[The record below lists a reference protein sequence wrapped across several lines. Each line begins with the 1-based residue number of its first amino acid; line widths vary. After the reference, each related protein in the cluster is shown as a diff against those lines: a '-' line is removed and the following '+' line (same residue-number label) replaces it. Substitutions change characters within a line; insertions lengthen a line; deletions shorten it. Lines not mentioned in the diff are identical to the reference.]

1 MSQYPDSVEQLI
13 EFFRIFRGVGRRGA
27 ERYVLSLLDWQESKI
42 REFGSLIAGIPDKV
56 GHCPECG
63 SLAEKGRLCEIC
75 ENPRRDVTSICVV
88 ESFAQLQSI
97 ENSHV
102 FKGVYHVL
110 GGKISPLDDEYGEN
124 LNLASLP
131 ERIERNQVKEV
142 IIALGADVEGRATAL
157 YISDMLK
164 DCNVRVTQLSQGIP
178 AGANIAFADSATI
191 GAALKN
197 RMEL

>member
-1 MSQYPDSVEQLI
+1 MSQYPESVERLI
-13 EFFRIFRGVGRRGA
+13 EFFRTFRGVGRRGA
-27 ERYVLSLLDWQESKI
+27 ERYVLALLDWHDDKI
-42 REFGSLIAGIPDKV
+42 REFGTLLESLPDKV
-56 GHCPECG
+56 GHCRECG
-63 SLAEKGRLCEIC
+63 SLAEKGKLCDIC
-75 ENPRRDVTSICVV
+75 ENPRRDVTLLCIV

-124 LNLASLP
+124 LNLATLI
-131 ERIERNQVKEV
+131 ERIERNSVKEI

-157 YISDMLK
+157 YIADMLK
-164 DCNVRVTQLSQGIP
+164 NCNVKVTQLSQGIP